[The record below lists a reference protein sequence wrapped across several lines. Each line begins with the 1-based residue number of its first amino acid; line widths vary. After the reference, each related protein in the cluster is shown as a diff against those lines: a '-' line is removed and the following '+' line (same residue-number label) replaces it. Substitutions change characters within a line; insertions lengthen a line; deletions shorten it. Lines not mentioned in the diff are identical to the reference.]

1 MLVRRKHNDT
11 NLKIDIWK
19 NGILLVNGQF
29 VRSVIEFT
37 DQTRRIHLEMQC
49 KKKHQLDL
57 VKERS
62 ELITTI
68 KSLVRKLCPSFTFS
82 ESFLYTKRYPL
93 FHDTEISICDI
104 ISSIR
109 RGDCGVTCQDKDNN
123 IDTISLK
130 ELLYFDSFH
139 FLRKSTFF
147 HMIVKSHFSDQKV
160 SYNILRNTIT
170 QLKDNDQL
178 VEFLNESLENSRE
191 ISFSELVHV
200 LLKFSIL
207 TEDCVQVSSSLYR
220 Y

>member
-1 MLVRRKHNDT
+1 MHHINFLLQDIHNLFIVLARRLHNNT

-37 DQTRRIHLEMQC
+37 DQTKRINLEMQC
-49 KKKHQLDL
+49 KKEHKLDL

-62 ELITTI
+62 ELTTTI

-93 FHDTEISICDI
+93 CHDTEISICDI

-130 ELLYFDSFH
+130 ELL
-139 FLRKSTFF
+139 
-147 HMIVKSHFSDQKV
+147 
-160 SYNILRNTIT
+160 
-170 QLKDNDQL
+170 
-178 VEFLNESLENSRE
+178 
-191 ISFSELVHV
+191 
-200 LLKFSIL
+200 
-207 TEDCVQVSSSLYR
+207 
-220 Y
+220 